1 MSLRHG
7 VLYNQYR
14 GHALVNPPASEP
26 VTLSEF
32 KAHIKHPGGNDEDA
46 ILSLYISAA
55 REYCEEITGLALITQ
70 TWRMTLDR
78 WPTEREPWWDGVRDG
93 AIGALYS
100 SGRASDIPLPSYPLQ
115 SVTGIDVDSAAINV
129 GNTFIVDT
137 QQKPGRLVL
146 KFGSA
151 LPQHV
156 EAANAIQITYVAG
169 YGSDSS
175 MVPAAL
181 RLALLQMAAYLY
193 THRGDDCAAADAASE
208 SGALAIFNRYKAATL

>member
-7 VLYNQYR
+7 VLYNQFR
-14 GHALVNPPASEP
+14 GHALVNPPACEP

-46 ILSLYISAA
+46 ILSLYISSA
-55 REYCEEITGLALITQ
+55 REYCEEVTGLALITQ
-70 TWRMTLDR
+70 TWLLTLDR

-100 SGRASDIPLPSYPLQ
+100 SSRASDVLLPRYPLQ
-115 SVTGIDVDSAAINV
+115 SITGIDVDSAAINV
-129 GNTFIVDT
+129 ANTFIVDT

-156 EAANAIQITYVAG
+156 EAANAIQITYVSG
-169 YGSDSS
+169 YGNDSGS
-175 MVPAAL
+175 VPAPL
-181 RLALLQMAAYLY
+181 RLAVLQMAAYLY
-193 THRGDDCAAADAASE
+193 THRGDDCAASDAATE
-208 SGALAIFNRYKAATL
+208 SGAMTTFNKYRAAQL